1 MQKFDT
7 KQLND
12 VVNEAY
18 EKIKG
23 DDGGNNADY
32 IPFLAKVPSKLFG
45 ISVCLPDG
53 EIVEAGDTDYV
64 FGIESVS
71 KVPTAILAMQQYGAD
86 TILQKIGA
94 DATGLPFNSIMAI
107 LLETTIPRPRWS
119 MPEPSRRAAWS
130 SP

>member
-32 IPFLAKVPSKLFG
+32 IPFLAKVPSKLFLSL
-45 ISVCLPDG
+45 IH
-53 EIVEAGDTDYV
+53 I
-64 FGIESVS
+64 
-71 KVPTAILAMQQYGAD
+71 
-86 TILQKIGA
+86 
-94 DATGLPFNSIMAI
+94 
-107 LLETTIPRPRWS
+107 
-119 MPEPSRRAAWS
+119 
-130 SP
+130 